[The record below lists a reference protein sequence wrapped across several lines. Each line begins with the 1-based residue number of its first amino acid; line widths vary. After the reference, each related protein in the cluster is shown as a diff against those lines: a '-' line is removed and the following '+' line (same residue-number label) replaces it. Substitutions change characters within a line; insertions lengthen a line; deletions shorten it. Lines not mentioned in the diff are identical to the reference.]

1 MTVAR
6 PRSADEPAERII
18 SLLWLLLHEPRGYA
32 REQIRRLVVG
42 YEGLGDGAFE
52 KLFQRDRRALRAVG
66 VPLAVVGGED
76 AEDDDGPR
84 YRVDRTSLLLRD
96 LDLTV
101 DERRALVRARRLWG
115 DSPLRDEVVRAV
127 GVLLHPGEL
136 SGQDQL
142 EGYHTVMPR
151 ADPRLEA
158 LTEAAAE
165 QALVRFA
172 YRDAAGALT
181 ERTVRAW
188 LLTLVRG
195 RWYLTGW
202 DVDREAERSFRLSR
216 LESDPVVLEQA
227 PSEAAR
233 RAPRRPADHDHAA
246 LRARLAGRAEAETVR
261 VWLSPGRGQGFRVA
275 GRRVDPRAADGPAPG
290 EGWELWE
297 SATGPTEDGVVA
309 EAATAAGHVLF
320 PASEPEP
327 ARRLAAALTAAA
339 DLHAA
344 PADPGCADVR
354 LSAPVRRRVRTSS
367 EDLVGRLL
375 DIVGLA
381 NRAEGIDRAE
391 LQERLGVSAAD
402 LDRDLEVLRYCGMP
416 EREFPGF
423 QFDVEEDDGRVRVHQ
438 ASELAA
444 PVRLTLPEAHTL
456 VATLQTVA
464 EMTVLTDAERDAA
477 RSAQRRIRAS
487 LVDAGQDVPADPV
500 PAPGGT
506 EGAGADD
513 GGAVVAHWDVA
524 VDPETVRTLL
534 AAIAER
540 AVVRLRYH
548 GVRTDE
554 VTERDVEPLA
564 VVQERTRLYLQAW
577 CRRAAGLRVFRVDR
591 IGALETTGETYRPRA
606 RPGRWR
612 LHPEGEGVS
621 ALVRWD
627 HPVRDAAEA
636 YRPAAAATLEDGAA
650 LTRLTLLDEEAAVA
664 LAARH
669 GGRVEVLEP
678 SDLRDAVA
686 ARLGRAARLAR
697 GAVA

>member
-66 VPLAVVGGED
+66 VPLTVVGGED
-76 AEDDDGPR
+76 ADDDGPR
-84 YRVDRTSLLLRD
+84 YRVDRDSLLLKD
-96 LDLTV
+96 LDLTL

-136 SGQDQL
+136 SGQDEL

-181 ERTVRAW
+181 ERTVRTW

-202 DVDREAERSFRLSR
+202 DVDRGAERSFRLSR

-227 PSEAAR
+227 PTAAAR
-233 RAPRRPADHDHAA
+233 SAPRRPADHDHAA

-261 VWLSPGRGQGFRVA
+261 VWLAPGRGQGFRVA
-275 GRRVDPRAADGPAPG
+275 GRPVDPRPADGPAPG

-297 SATGPTEDGVVA
+297 SAMGRTEDGVVA
-309 EAATAAGHVLF
+309 EAATAAGHALF
-320 PASEPEP
+320 PASEPDP
-327 ARRLAAALTAAA
+327 ARRLAEALTAAA
-339 DLHAA
+339 DLHAGS
-344 PADPGCADVR
+344 ADPAWAGVR
-354 LSAPVRRRVRTSS
+354 LTAPVRRRVRTSS

-391 LQERLGVSAAD
+391 LRERLGVAEAD
-402 LDRDLEVLRYCGMP
+402 LGRDLEVLRYCGMP

-423 QFDVEEDDGRVRVHQ
+423 QFDVDEADGRVYVHQ
-438 ASELAA
+438 AAELAG

-464 EMTVLTDAERDAA
+464 EMTVLTDADRDAA
-477 RSAQRRIRAS
+477 RSAQRRIRAC
-487 LVDAGQDVPADPV
+487 LVDAGQDVADDAPA
-500 PAPGGT
+500 ASTGEGGPT
-506 EGAGADD
+506 AD

-540 AVVRLRYH
+540 AVLRLRYH
-548 GVRTDE
+548 GVRTDQ

-577 CRRAAGLRVFRVDR
+577 CRRAEGLRVFRVDR
-591 IGALETTGETYRPRA
+591 VGAVRRTGETFRTRA

-627 HPVRDAAEA
+627 HAVRDAAEA
-636 YRPAAAATLEDGAA
+636 YRPMAAATLDDGTA

-678 SDLRDAVA
+678 ADLRDAVA

>member
-66 VPLAVVGGED
+66 VPLTVVGGED
-76 AEDDDGPR
+76 ADDDGPR
-84 YRVDRTSLLLRD
+84 YRVDRDSLLLKD
-96 LDLTV
+96 LDLTL

-136 SGQDQL
+136 SGQDEL

-202 DVDREAERSFRLSR
+202 DVDRGAERSFRLSR

-227 PSEAAR
+227 PTAAAR
-233 RAPRRPADHDHAA
+233 SAPRRPADHDHAA

-261 VWLSPGRGQGFRVA
+261 VWLAPGRGQGFRVA
-275 GRRVDPRAADGPAPG
+275 GRPVDPRPADGPAPG

-297 SATGPTEDGVVA
+297 SAMGRTEDGVVA
-309 EAATAAGHVLF
+309 EAATAAGHALF
-320 PASEPEP
+320 PASEPDP
-327 ARRLAAALTAAA
+327 ARRLAEALTAAA
-339 DLHAA
+339 DLHAGS
-344 PADPGCADVR
+344 ADPAWAGVR
-354 LSAPVRRRVRTSS
+354 LTAPVRRRVRTSS

-391 LQERLGVSAAD
+391 LRERLGVAEAD
-402 LDRDLEVLRYCGMP
+402 LGRDLEVLRYCGMP

-423 QFDVEEDDGRVRVHQ
+423 QFDVDEADGRVYVHQ
-438 ASELAA
+438 AAELAG

-464 EMTVLTDAERDAA
+464 EMTVLTDADRDAA
-477 RSAQRRIRAS
+477 RSAQRRIRAC
-487 LVDAGQDVPADPV
+487 LVDAGQDV
-500 PAPGGT
+500 
-506 EGAGADD
+506 ADD
-513 GGAVVAHWDVA
+513 APAASTGEGGPTADEGAVVAHWDVA
-524 VDPETVRTLL
+524 VDPETVRALL

-540 AVVRLRYH
+540 AVLRLRYH
-548 GVRTDE
+548 GVRTDQ

-577 CRRAAGLRVFRVDR
+577 CRRAEGLRVFRVDR
-591 IGALETTGETYRPRA
+591 VGAVRRTGETFRTRA

-627 HPVRDAAEA
+627 HAVRDAAEA
-636 YRPAAAATLEDGAA
+636 YRPTAAATLDDGTA

-678 SDLRDAVA
+678 ADLRDAVA